1 MVEVKQH
8 FQISLLCWITHI
20 WDSFMSISNLTV
32 HSFLLL
38 NNCPF
43 YECIQ
48 LSHRLND
55 RTVSWLSFWVRINQ
69 AHFRHWHAGI
79 CFPSLAFIKHLLL
92 FYNFSITAP
101 LFSDFLLFVCGHPHA
116 GRFPC
121 PVFGLMSMSLLKAS
135 FIYICVSS
143 MPASPCSFHAVHFVP
158 LALRL
163 LKMIHLNLYMIPQF
177 LHYQTLL
184 LRSFFLSIWILAS
197 HFLNVLLLNT
207 RLNPGY
213 QKTIHLDSECGVLWS
228 WPGTLLVTLW
238 IWVQETLVPSFSL
251 SPAVLISVS
260 LQSHSLRL
268 LICVC

>member
-143 MPASPCSFHAVHFVP
+143 MPASPCSFHAIHFVP
-158 LALRL
+158 LALQATQNDPFKSLHDSPVPALSNPVVTFL
-163 LKMIHLNLYMIPQF
+163 LPFHMNSGFSFPECVATER
-177 LHYQTLL
+177 QT
-184 LRSFFLSIWILAS
+184 
-197 HFLNVLLLNT
+197 
-207 RLNPGY
+207 
-213 QKTIHLDSECGVLWS
+213 
-228 WPGTLLVTLW
+228 
-238 IWVQETLVPSFSL
+238 
-251 SPAVLISVS
+251 
-260 LQSHSLRL
+260 
-268 LICVC
+268 